1 MSASHNFS
9 AADIMAANIKGI
21 QRGLN
26 VAMTKLQR
34 EIRLTLNKKGTGVAY
49 RGGKKGKGSFRR
61 RSAPFQPPAQD
72 TSHLINS
79 VQTSVFRNESGKDF
93 LSVFMTGIV
102 AGKDKD
108 ARIPRW
114 LEYGTRYGMHERPFI
129 RPSIKAFRP
138 KVAGIIETEMYK
150 AIKTMRPQAMK
161 AAQ

>member
-9 AADIMAANIKGI
+9 AADIMSANIEGI

-26 VAMTKLQR
+26 VAMTALQKEMR
-34 EIRLTLNKKGTGVAY
+34 ITLNKKGTGVAY

-93 LSVFMTGIV
+93 VSVFMTGLV

-114 LEYGTRYGMHERPFI
+114 LEYGTRYMHERPFAA
-129 RPSIKAFRP
+129 PSIKVVKP
-138 KVAGIIETEMYK
+138 KVVGMIEQQMQR
-150 AIKTMRPQAMK
+150 AIKRMQTRAMK

>member
-9 AADIMAANIKGI
+9 AADIMSANIEGI

-26 VAMTKLQR
+26 VAMTALQKEMR
-34 EIRLTLNKKGTGVAY
+34 ITLNKKGTGVAY

-79 VQTSVFRNESGKDF
+79 VQTSVFRNESGRDF
-93 LSVFMTGIV
+93 VSVFMTGLV

-114 LEYGTRYGMHERPFI
+114 LEYGTRYMHERPFAA
-129 RPSIKAFRP
+129 PSIKVVKP
-138 KVAGIIETEMYK
+138 KVVGMIEQQMQR
-150 AIKTMRPQAMK
+150 AIKRMQTRAMK

>member
-9 AADIMAANIKGI
+9 AAEIMAAHIKGI

-34 EIRLTLNKKGTGVAY
+34 EMRLTLNKKGTGVGY
-49 RGGKKGKGSFRR
+49 IGGKKGKGSYRR

-79 VQTSVFRNESGKDF
+79 VQTSVFRNETGRDF
-93 LSVFMTGIV
+93 VSVFMTGLV

-114 LEYGTRYGMHERPFI
+114 LEYGTRYMHERPFAA
-129 RPSIKAFRP
+129 PSIKVVKP
-138 KVAGIIETEMYK
+138 KVVGMIEQQMQL
-150 AIKTMRPQAMK
+150 AIKRMQTRAMR

>member
-9 AADIMAANIKGI
+9 AADIMSANIEGI

-26 VAMTKLQR
+26 VAMTALQKEMR
-34 EIRLTLNKKGTGVAY
+34 ITLNKKGTGVAY

-93 LSVFMTGIV
+93 VSVFMTGIV

-114 LEYGTRYGMHERPFI
+114 LEYGTRYMHERPFAA
-129 RPSIKAFRP
+129 PSIKVVKP
-138 KVAGIIETEMYK
+138 KVVGMIEQQMQR
-150 AIKTMRPQAMK
+150 AIKKMQTRAMK

>member
-34 EIRLTLNKKGTGVAY
+34 EIRLTLNKKGTGVGY
-49 RGGKKGKGSFRR
+49 IGGKKGKGSFRR

-79 VQTSVFRNESGKDF
+79 VQTSVFRNEKGKDF
-93 LSVFMTGIV
+93 VSVFMTGII

-114 LEYGTRYGMHERPFI
+114 LEYGTRYMHERPFI
-129 RPSIKAFRP
+129 RPSIKTVRP
-138 KVAGIIETEMYK
+138 KVVEIIETEMYK
-150 AIKTMRPQAMK
+150 AIKTMRPPAMK

>member
-9 AADIMAANIKGI
+9 AADIMAANIEGI

-26 VAMTKLQR
+26 ISMVALQR
-34 EIRLTLNKKGTGVAY
+34 ELRITLSKKGTGVAY
-49 RGGKKGKGSFRR
+49 RGGKKGKGSYRR

-79 VQTSVFRNESGKDF
+79 VQTSVFRNETGRDF
-93 LSVFMTGIV
+93 VSVFMTGIV

-114 LEYGTRYGMHERPFI
+114 LEYGTRYMHERPFAA
-129 RPSIKAFRP
+129 PSIKVVKP
-138 KVAGIIETEMYK
+138 KVVGIIEFEMDT
-150 AIKTMRPQAMK
+150 AIKKMRTRAMR

>member
-9 AADIMAANIKGI
+9 AADIISANIAGI
-21 QRGLN
+21 QKGLN

-34 EIRLTLNKKGTGVAY
+34 EMRLTLNKKGTGVGY
-49 RGGKKGKGSFRR
+49 IGGKKGKGSYRR

-79 VQTSVFRNESGKDF
+79 VQTSVFRNETGRDF
-93 LSVFMTGIV
+93 VSVFMTGLV

-114 LEYGTRYGMHERPFI
+114 LEYGTRYMHERPFAA
-129 RPSIKAFRP
+129 PSIKVVKP
-138 KVAGIIETEMYK
+138 KVVGIIEFEMGK
-150 AIKTMRPQAMK
+150 AIKTMRTRAMK

>member
-9 AADIMAANIKGI
+9 AADIIAANIVGI

-34 EIRLTLNKKGTGVAY
+34 EMRLTLNKKGTGVAY

-79 VQTSVFRNESGKDF
+79 VQTSVFRDERGKDF
-93 LSVFMTGIV
+93 VSVFMTGIV

-114 LEYGTRYGMHERPFI
+114 LEYGTRYMHPRPFI
-129 RPSIKAFRP
+129 APSIKVVKP
-138 KVAGIIETEMYK
+138 KVLEIIEFEMYK
-150 AIKTMRPQAMK
+150 AIKKMQPRSMK